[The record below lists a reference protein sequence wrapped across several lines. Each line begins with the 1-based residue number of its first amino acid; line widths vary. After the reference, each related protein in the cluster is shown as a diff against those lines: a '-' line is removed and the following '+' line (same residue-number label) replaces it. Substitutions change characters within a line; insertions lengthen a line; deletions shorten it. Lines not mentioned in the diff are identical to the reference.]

1 MKKFKDIELNVVNSN
16 ALLDKALKLTH
27 LKNDAALSRA
37 LEVAPPVLS
46 KIRHGR
52 LPVGATLAISLH
64 EACDMS
70 IAEIKDILIGGVS
83 V

>member
-1 MKKFKDIELNVVNSN
+1 MTKFKDIELNAVNSN

-52 LPVGATLAISLH
+52 LPVGATLLIALH
-64 EACDMS
+64 EITGMS
-70 IAEIKDILIGGVS
+70 IAEMKDILNDEVS